1 MNELAVL
8 ALLISL
14 IFTEF
19 TNLLPGGIIVP
30 FYFALYLDDP
40 VKILAT
46 VVSALIA
53 MVVVKFLSRYT
64 ILYGRRK
71 FALYL
76 IIGILEKI
84 LFTYLYFGNS
94 YMFYNL
100 SMTIGY
106 LVPGILGREMEKQ
119 GVVTFGKNFG
129 KFHGRLLLYIWVFLY
144 LLYPTENQY
153 ARGNQKGD
161 GVCVTA
167 DNGK

>member
-14 IFTEF
+14 IFTEL

-30 FYFALYLDDP
+30 FYFALYLYDP
-40 VKILAT
+40 VKIIAT

-53 MVVVKFLSRYT
+53 MIAVKFLSRYT

-119 GVVTFGKNFG
+119 GVVKTLGSLTIVTLII
-129 KFHGRLLLYIWVFLY
+129 RLVQILLM
-144 LLYPTENQY
+144 
-153 ARGNQKGD
+153 
-161 GVCVTA
+161 
-167 DNGK
+167 

>member
-8 ALLISL
+8 ALLVSL

-46 VVSALIA
+46 VVSSLIA
-53 MVVVKFLSRYT
+53 VVVMNVLSRYT

-71 FALYL
+71 FAMYL

-84 LFTYLYFGNS
+84 IFTYFYFGNS

-119 GVVTFGKNFG
+119 GILKTLGSLTIVVLVI
-129 KFHGRLLLYIWVFLY
+129 RLLQIV
-144 LLYPTENQY
+144 LL
-153 ARGNQKGD
+153 
-161 GVCVTA
+161 
-167 DNGK
+167 